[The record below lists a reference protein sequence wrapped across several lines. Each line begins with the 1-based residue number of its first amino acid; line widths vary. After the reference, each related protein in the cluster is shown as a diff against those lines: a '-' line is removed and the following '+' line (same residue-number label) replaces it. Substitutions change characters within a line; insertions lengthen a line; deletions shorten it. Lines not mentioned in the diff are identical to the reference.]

1 MRFTFLGK
9 GGILFKRKYLFFAYI
24 VFCLFSGC
32 VKVEENSDILFQVST
47 INALLE
53 GIYDGEFSFGE
64 LKTHG
69 DLGLGTFNSL
79 DGEMTMIGGEVYQVR
94 SDGKVYIMPDSAKTP
109 FSVVTFFEEDT
120 SIVLD
125 SFMDY
130 KTLEGFMDKVL
141 PTKNLIYAIKI
152 EGLFKYVCTR
162 SVPAQGKPYPPL
174 AEVVK
179 TQPEFEF
186 YNQKGIMVGFRLPD
200 YMKGINVPKYHL
212 HFITEDRKGGGHL
225 LECETDKVKIGI
237 DVTEEFFVSLPKRKE
252 FYDADLNKGANL
264 EKVER

>member
-1 MRFTFLGK
+1 M
-9 GGILFKRKYLFFAYI
+9 FKFKYLF
-24 VFCLFSGC
+24 VLNVLFCTLAGC
-32 VKVEENSDILFQVST
+32 VKQKDNRDILFQVST

-53 GIYDGEFSFGE
+53 GIYDGEVSFGE

-79 DGEMTMIGGEVYQVR
+79 DGEMTMIYGEVYQVR

-120 SIVLD
+120 TIMLD
-125 SFMDY
+125 SLLDY
-130 KTLEGFMDKVL
+130 NSLEKFLDNKL
-141 PTKNLIYAIKI
+141 PTENLIYAIKI
-152 EGLFKYVCTR
+152 EGLFKYVRTR
-162 SVPAQGKPYPPL
+162 SVPAQEKPYLPL

-179 TQPEFEF
+179 TQAEFEF
-186 YNQKGIMVGFRLPD
+186 HNEKGIMVGFRLPEFIN
-200 YMKGINVPKYHL
+200 GINIPKYHL
-212 HFITEDRKGGGHL
+212 HFITEDRRGGGHL
-225 LECETDKVKIGI
+225 LECETDRVKI
-237 DVTEEFFVSLPKRKE
+237 DVDFTGELFVSLPQIKE

>member
-1 MRFTFLGK
+1 MRFAAQVK
-9 GGILFKRKYLFFAYI
+9 GGVLFKLKYLFI
-24 VFCLFSGC
+24 LNVLFFTLATC
-32 VKVEENSDILFQVST
+32 VQKKDNTDILFQIST

-53 GIYDGEFSFGE
+53 GVYDGEFSFGE

-79 DGEMTMIGGEVYQVR
+79 DGEMTMIDGEVYQVR
-94 SDGKVYIMPDSAKTP
+94 SDGKVYVMPDSAKTP

-120 SIVLD
+120 SILLD
-125 SFMDY
+125 SLLDY
-130 KTLEGFMDKVL
+130 NSLEEFLDSKL
-141 PTKNLIYAIKI
+141 PTKNMIYAIKI
-152 EGLFKYVCTR
+152 EGLFKYVRTR
-162 SVPAQGKPYPPL
+162 SVPAQEKPYPPL

-186 YNQKGIMVGFRLPD
+186 HNQKGIMVGFRLPEFVN
-200 YMKGINVPKYHL
+200 GINVPKYHL

-225 LECETDKVKIGI
+225 LECETSKIKIGI
-237 DVTEEFFVSLPKRKE
+237 DFTGELFVSLPQTKE
-252 FYDADLNKGANL
+252 FFDAGLNKGVDL